1 MAKIDLGRERGVQP
15 TDKPLPHTVID
26 SNSGMAGIYSV
37 QQANDRLAA
46 GIQHVSDTMFSI
58 SKDMKTK
65 QVRQESVN
73 GQIEYFNRTQAAL
86 RDLSEKKIYNKAEY
100 EQAYM
105 EAMDSIDND
114 MRENW
119 AKENT
124 SWEESRT
131 ALELT
136 MKGER
141 SKSYAQAM
149 GNFLRE
155 KSRRDA
161 EVGEKNFNICIDNG
175 NIEAAKVVLD
185 TMALSPEQ
193 KDLWLK
199 AGQRKID
206 ENTLNGI
213 INTSRYLAT
222 DESVINY
229 AAAELRKLKDGNTV
243 IKDDKLREELILKL
257 NYQFDVHSNRLG
269 KRLSDEENRQS
280 EKARLA
286 EQKEICARLD
296 NITAENLTK
305 KTREELEPLYE
316 QKRAEIMSLKGKVPD
331 STLDKYIIRLKNN
344 FENAI
349 DSAVKNSQ
357 QVEFDNIKN
366 TITEAIKN
374 GGNIPDSFVQNY
386 VRTEA
391 DKNDI
396 KTLGNL
402 SSGVKTTK
410 DLAAYQE
417 RSNALFAEIYKLKNT
432 DAESLKKHS
441 SYVGLLIS
449 KTKALNEEDKILAL
463 KMLNNRIT
471 NEPPPNWT
479 QHSWNA
485 FEKNIDKRIL
495 WNDDIDKDD
504 STTGNLYLSFM
515 AYLRDEIRNRGI
527 KNETEA
533 EAYITN
539 HPIYKN
545 LLGKKCAKQV
555 DMLIRGNYAA
565 EENPIVKWEAMP
577 REQKEEAVRVW
588 ILQKRLAERQPNN
601 FSLTP
606 YYNIKVK
613 DSDIKEYEKEK
624 IYGER

>member
-1 MAKIDLGRERGVQP
+1 MGRIDLKQNEGIRTTDMPNGGISDTTGYALRGMNAL
-15 TDKPLPHTVID
+15 DRAD
-26 SNSGMAGIYSV
+26 N
-37 QQANDRLAA
+37 RLAA
-46 GIQHVSDTMFSI
+46 GIKHVSDALFGI
-58 SKDMKTK
+58 SKDMKS
-65 QVRQESVN
+65 RDIRLESAN
-73 GQIEYFNRTQAAL
+73 AQIEYFDRSQEAL
-86 RDLSEKKIYNKAEY
+86 RTLSEKGIINQDEY
-100 EQAYM
+100 EAAYNA
-105 EAMDSIDND
+105 AMDKVDSG
-114 MRENW
+114 MSKW
-119 AKENT
+119 AEKNM
-124 SWEESRT
+124 SWGESRES
-131 ALELT
+131 LSLI
-136 MKGER
+136 MKSER
-141 SKSYAQAM
+141 TKNFAQAM

-155 KSRRDA
+155 KIRRNA
-161 EVGEKNFNICIDNG
+161 EVAEKNFNICIDNG

-185 TMALSPEQ
+185 TMTLSPEQ
-193 KDLWLK
+193 KDFWLK
-199 AGQRKID
+199 EGQRKID

-213 INTSRYLAT
+213 INASRYLAT
-222 DESVINY
+222 DESVMNY
-229 AAAELRKLKDGNTV
+229 AATELRKLKDGNTV

-257 NYQFDVHSNRLG
+257 NYQFDVHSTRWS
-269 KRLSDEENRQS
+269 KQLSDAANRQS
-280 EKARLA
+280 EKARLS
-286 EQKEICARLD
+286 EQKEFCAQLD
-296 NITAENLTK
+296 NITAENLAK

-316 QKRAEIMSLKGKVPD
+316 QKRAEIMSFRGKVPD
-331 STLDKYIIRLKNN
+331 STLDKYSIRLKND

-374 GGNIPDSFVQNY
+374 GGNIPDSFVQSY
-386 VRTEA
+386 VRTEV

-396 KTLGNL
+396 KTLGSL
-402 SSGVKTTK
+402 SNGIKTIK
-410 DLAAYQE
+410 DIVGYQE
-417 RSNALFAEIYKLKNT
+417 RSNALFAEIYNLKNT
-432 DAESLKKHS
+432 DAETLRNHS

-495 WNDDIDKDD
+495 WNDDIGNDD

-527 KNETEA
+527 KNEIEA
-533 EAYITN
+533 ETYIVN

-545 LLGKKCAKQV
+545 LLGKKCAQQV
-555 DMLIRGNYAA
+555 DMLIRGNYGST
-565 EENPIVKWEAMP
+565 ENPQVKWETMTKG
-577 REQKEEAVRVW
+577 QKEELVKVW
-588 ILQKRLAERQPNN
+588 LLQKRLAERQFND

>member
-15 TDKPLPHTVID
+15 TDKPLPHTVIE
-26 SNSGMAGIYSV
+26 SNSGMAGIYSM

-46 GIQHVSDTMFSI
+46 GIQHVSDTLFNI

-86 RDLSEKKIYNKAEY
+86 RDLSEKRIYNKAEY

-193 KDLWLK
+193 KELWIR

-222 DESVINY
+222 DESVMNY
-229 AAAELRKLKDGNTV
+229 AANELRKLKDGNTV

-269 KRLSDEENRQS
+269 KELSDEANRKS

-286 EQKEICARLD
+286 EQKEFCARLD

-331 STLDKYIIRLKNN
+331 SILDKYSIRLKND

-374 GGNIPDSFVQNY
+374 GGNIPDSFVQSY

-402 SSGVKTTK
+402 LNGVKTTK
-410 DLAAYQE
+410 DIAEYQE
-417 RSNALFAEIYKLKNT
+417 RSNALFAEIYNLKNT
-432 DAESLKKHS
+432 DAEALKKHS

-449 KTKALNEEDKILAL
+449 
-463 KMLNNRIT
+463 
-471 NEPPPNWT
+471 
-479 QHSWNA
+479 
-485 FEKNIDKRIL
+485 
-495 WNDDIDKDD
+495 
-504 STTGNLYLSFM
+504 
-515 AYLRDEIRNRGI
+515 
-527 KNETEA
+527 
-533 EAYITN
+533 
-539 HPIYKN
+539 
-545 LLGKKCAKQV
+545 
-555 DMLIRGNYAA
+555 
-565 EENPIVKWEAMP
+565 
-577 REQKEEAVRVW
+577 
-588 ILQKRLAERQPNN
+588 
-601 FSLTP
+601 
-606 YYNIKVK
+606 
-613 DSDIKEYEKEK
+613 
-624 IYGER
+624 